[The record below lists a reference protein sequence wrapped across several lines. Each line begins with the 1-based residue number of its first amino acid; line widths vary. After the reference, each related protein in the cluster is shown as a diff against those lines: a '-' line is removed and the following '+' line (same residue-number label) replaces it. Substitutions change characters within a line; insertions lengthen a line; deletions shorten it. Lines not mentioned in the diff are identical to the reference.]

1 MSLKKEL
8 FENSI
13 CSTLPHPYSNIGIS
27 PSLPSCPSRCIWT
40 LPTWVGGE
48 SRGGNYSEAF
58 GCFWFL
64 LSGDSEAPADLAC
77 RDETKSGK
85 IFLGGNI
92 PLTAHLMSLIY
103 FITSIWSLYPRTPVL
118 TTLWFDEKRPTL
130 DAMRCC
136 HTRGSLNQSGE
147 MSCTALRRTQSIF
160 AQFVK
165 VFHFPL

>member
-1 MSLKKEL
+1 MAFAQPCRTHMASLVFLHLYPLVQADASGPCQHEL
-8 FENSI
+8 EENPEVAI
-13 CSTLPHPYSNIGIS
+13 NQKLLVVSNFCCQEILKHQLIWLVGMK
-27 PSLPSCPSRCIWT
+27 PSLVR
-40 LPTWVGGE
+40 
-48 SRGGNYSEAF
+48 Y
-58 GCFWFL
+58 FW
-64 LSGDSEAPADLAC
+64 GD
-77 RDETKSGK
+77 
-85 IFLGGNI
+85 
-92 PLTAHLMSLIY
+92 TAHLMSLIY